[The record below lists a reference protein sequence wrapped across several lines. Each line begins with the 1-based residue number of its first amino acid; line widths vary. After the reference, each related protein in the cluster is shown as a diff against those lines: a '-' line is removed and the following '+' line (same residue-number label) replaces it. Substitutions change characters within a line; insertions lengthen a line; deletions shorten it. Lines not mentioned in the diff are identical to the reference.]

1 MPTPTVVSYHHRLLS
16 CLKRLDFITLH
27 HHKLKLKT
35 NNPAKAAAAEKM
47 ENHPSAFDFFNSVK
61 DSKSRVSIKALN
73 FDWA

>member
-1 MPTPTVVSYHHRLLS
+1 MVIYPNGAMVSYHHRW
-16 CLKRLDFITLH
+16 KRLDFITLH